1 MTLKSLW
8 IGFGIG
14 ILLLTAAF
22 PAAGQD
28 PALIGL
34 PGVWVKA
41 EISPALVKDGLAHH
55 QVTSDI
61 EAQLKETGVR
71 LLTEKECRSTAGQP
85 KLLVSVMGTKVQENW
100 KFYTFAV
107 NVHLYQDVYLARR
120 DGSDSV
126 QAATWQHTL
135 AAHGYIGDIRTRI
148 TELIGAFIED
158 YQAANR

>member
-1 MTLKSLW
+1 M
-8 IGFGIG
+8 
-14 ILLLTAAF
+14 LLLSAAF

-28 PALIGL
+28 AALSGL

-41 EISPALVKDGLAHH
+41 EISPTLVKDGLAHH

-61 EAQLKETGVR
+61 ETQLKETGVR

-107 NVHLYQDVYLARR
+107 NIHLYQDVYLARR
-120 DGSDSV
+120 DGADSV
-126 QAATWQHTL
+126 QASTWQHTI

-148 TELIGAFIED
+148 TELIGTFIED
-158 YQAANR
+158 YQAANH